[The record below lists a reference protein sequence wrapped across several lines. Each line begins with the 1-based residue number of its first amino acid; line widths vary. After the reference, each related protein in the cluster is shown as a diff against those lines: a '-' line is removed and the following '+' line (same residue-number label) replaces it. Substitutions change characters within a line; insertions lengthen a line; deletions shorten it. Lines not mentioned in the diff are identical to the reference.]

1 MIDQR
6 LINEAQF
13 ADKWKDYLEEQV
25 SNYNKYSEDLLK
37 SEDNVRKAEKELQD
51 ERDAARQKYV
61 KMEQEIADA
70 LKQQYQD
77 EVDELKNKYD
87 SMKDADDDYLDALQ
101 EAIDKQRQLREQ
113 DQAWEDLAQKE
124 KKLSLMQRDTSG
136 ANALEVQN
144 LEQDVE
150 KTREQMLDDA
160 IDNVIDGLSK
170 LYESQQELRDEEM
183 ELKEALLDNTL
194 YWNTQAENLA
204 GSFES
209 ADEYAAYLSSISK
222 EYANMTLVMQQDK
235 LREYGETYE
244 AATEYMSIIA
254 MDKSSETGD
263 FIVETM
269 TVTGEEVDQ
278 IITSTAE
285 VFSDEVIRSYNETT
299 QAFTEDMKKAEE
311 AIDDANKALQEAI
324 QKYNECAAA
333 AKAAADA
340 YEQSVNTQNTYKD
353 WEDSYE
359 PEPESG
365 PTSLYGLVNSYG
377 VRHEALDDISNKMEG
392 AEADKA
398 MIGQIPTL
406 SSDRVE
412 ELADQS
418 EFSKEEIIENW
429 LTYHKNQAAAY
440 ASKAGINGYA
450 ISDAGKKLSETD
462 FIHWVATQLAN
473 KKFAEGG
480 LVNYTGPAW
489 VDGSPERPEAF
500 LSAEDTENIGN
511 AARILSNIPWIDRTT
526 DSSTV
531 VTNNGGDVNVEINLN
546 IDHISSETDIDEMLE
561 RVKEEIVEVARPA
574 GTNTILQQ
582 EL

>member
-1 MIDQR
+1 M
-6 LINEAQF
+6 E
-13 ADKWKDYLEEQV
+13 
-25 SNYNKYSEDLLK
+25 
-37 SEDNVRKAEKELQD
+37 KAEK
-51 ERDAARQKYV
+51 
-61 KMEQEIADA
+61 
-70 LKQQYQD
+70 
-77 EVDELKNKYD
+77 
-87 SMKDADDDYLDALQ
+87 
-101 EAIDKQRQLREQ
+101 
-113 DQAWEDLAQKE
+113 
-124 KKLSLMQRDTSG
+124 
-136 ANALEVQN
+136 
-144 LEQDVE
+144 
-150 KTREQMLDDA
+150 
-160 IDNVIDGLSK
+160 
-170 LYESQQELRDEEM
+170 
-183 ELKEALLDNTL
+183 
-194 YWNTQAENLA
+194 
-204 GSFES
+204 
-209 ADEYAAYLSSISK
+209 
-222 EYANMTLVMQQDK
+222 
-235 LREYGETYE
+235 
-244 AATEYMSIIA
+244 
-254 MDKSSETGD
+254 
-263 FIVETM
+263 
-269 TVTGEEVDQ
+269 
-278 IITSTAE
+278 
-285 VFSDEVIRSYNETT
+285 
-299 QAFTEDMKKAEE
+299 

-333 AKAAADA
+333 ANAAADA
-340 YEQSVNTQNTYKD
+340 YQNAVNIPNTYEE
-353 WEDSYE
+353 WENDYE
-359 PEPESG
+359 PEPEPS
-365 PTSLYGLVNSYG
+365 SLYGLINSYG
-377 VRHEALDDISNKMEG
+377 VRHEALDDISKKMEG

-398 MIGQIPTL
+398 MIGQISTL